1 MRGRLT
7 RREGSQGGKKR
18 ADWANKDTAGRGR
31 KKKKDILEDK
41 DAERSTEQKERDE
54 GRGSERKE
62 ERIGGGEMGR

>member
-7 RREGSQGGKKR
+7 RREGSQGGKKELIGQIR
-18 ADWANKDTAGRGR
+18 IRQEEEG
-31 KKKKDILEDK
+31 KKERDILEDK
-41 DAERSTEQKERDE
+41 DAERSTEQKEKDE